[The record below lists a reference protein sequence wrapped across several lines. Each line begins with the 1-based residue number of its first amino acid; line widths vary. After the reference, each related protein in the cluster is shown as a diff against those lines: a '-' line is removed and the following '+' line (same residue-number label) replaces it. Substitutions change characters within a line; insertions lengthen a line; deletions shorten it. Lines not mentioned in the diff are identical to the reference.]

1 MMIMIRLPHLI
12 SFCWKCLEDNVLKKL
27 LSVVLVVLLFSSSV
41 VTAFASSISFSSFSS
56 QMYSAWAPYNVGD
69 RNYIIPVYIASDDES
84 KINSITSF
92 LSEYD
97 SFNSDNQTS
106 SPTYISTFMKDKED
120 SSFVYFTFYR
130 FSSFPRLTTSTSTG
144 YYGTSKNTNYSYSST
159 TVQSFGSHIR
169 GFTSAGILVGG
180 ISSGTQA
187 IVHQTNSVYSRM
199 SVLNYVPSGYSL
211 HSSVPIASNIN
222 SIRFKLMGKAPK
234 VTINLKLS
242 NGDWAFPTN
251 GNNCPRLLYCI
262 PGNEYSFSPP
272 SLPGYKPNTSL
283 VSGIMPNEDFTVD
296 VVYSNISISHTLTIN
311 YKYQNGASAAPS
323 VTQVLEPGLLYN
335 LTSPEIDGYYPDFPF
350 VSGVM
355 PDEDLA
361 IDVVYSDTPLSHSLT
376 INYLYSDNSPA
387 AESVTQTIAAGAEYS
402 IQSPEITG
410 YTPSIQVV
418 SGTMPEE
425 DLTVNVYYA
434 KAFYD
439 LTVKYQ
445 HQDGTEAAPEIAF
458 QYPAGFVY
466 DVLSPAIPGYRPD
479 KLSVSGEMPGEA
491 LTEIVTYT
499 PVYPLTISYQYP
511 DGSPAAEAYQAELA
525 RGDAY
530 SIPSPTVSGHQPD
543 KPSVFGEMPGEA
555 VTETV
560 TYSPI
565 PYTLTVNYRFA
576 DGTAA
581 AETHRQQ
588 LYKGDSYS
596 VPSPEIPGYHPNQS
610 AVTGV
615 MPAEDVIAT
624 VTYREDS
631 GGSGGTGPAG
641 PGEGGEPGGDGGD
654 SGGGSSGDDPFIPV
668 LPPSSGN
675 DPFIVPQPPPY
686 SGPDPFLVPEPP
698 PYSEHDPFIV
708 RQPPP
713 WSGYD
718 PFAIPNKPGG

>member
-1 MMIMIRLPHLI
+1 
-12 SFCWKCLEDNVLKKL
+12 
-27 LSVVLVVLLFSSSV
+27 
-41 VTAFASSISFSSFSS
+41 
-56 QMYSAWAPYNVGD
+56 MYT
-69 RNYIIPVYIASDDES
+69 E
-84 KINSITSF
+84 
-92 LSEYD
+92 
-97 SFNSDNQTS
+97 
-106 SPTYISTFMKDKED
+106 
-120 SSFVYFTFYR
+120 
-130 FSSFPRLTTSTSTG
+130 
-144 YYGTSKNTNYSYSST
+144 
-159 TVQSFGSHIR
+159 
-169 GFTSAGILVGG
+169 
-180 ISSGTQA
+180 
-187 IVHQTNSVYSRM
+187 
-199 SVLNYVPSGYSL
+199 
-211 HSSVPIASNIN
+211 
-222 SIRFKLMGKAPK
+222 
-234 VTINLKLS
+234 
-242 NGDWAFPTN
+242 
-251 GNNCPRLLYCI
+251 
-262 PGNEYSFSPP
+262 
-272 SLPGYKPNTSL
+272 
-283 VSGIMPNEDFTVD
+283 
-296 VVYSNISISHTLTIN
+296 
-311 YKYQNGASAAPS
+311 
-323 VTQVLEPGLLYN
+323 
-335 LTSPEIDGYYPDFPF
+335 
-350 VSGVM
+350 GV
-355 PDEDLA
+355 
-361 IDVVYSDTPLSHSLT
+361 
-376 INYLYSDNSPA
+376 PA
-387 AESVTQTIAAGAEYS
+387 ASPVTQTIAAGETYS

-434 KAFYD
+434 KTFYD

-458 QYPAGFVY
+458 QYPVGFVY
-466 DVLSPAIPGYRPD
+466 DVPSPAIPGYRPD

-530 SIPSPTVSGHQPD
+530 SIPSPTVSGYQPD
-543 KPSVFGEMPGEA
+543 KPSVYGEMPGEA

-588 LYKGDSYS
+588 LHKGERYS

-615 MPAEDVIAT
+615 MPAEDVTAT

-641 PGEGGEPGGDGGD
+641 PGEGGGSGGDGGD

-675 DPFIVPQPPPY
+675 DPFIVQQPPPY
-686 SGPDPFLVPEPP
+686 SGSDPFLVPDPP
-698 PYSEHDPFIV
+698 PYSGYDPFIV